1 MSNDDRNTPADS
13 TVLTGRVKWFNN
25 KAGYGFVT
33 VVLPKDSEHIESDIF
48 AHHSGI
54 SVTDEQYRYLVQGEY
69 VNFTLHSTEEGEH
82 KFQASGITGVGGG
95 KLMCET
101 RNEQR
106 QSRQDDDEDGER
118 RPPRRRNTQRVRL
131 HGEGVRDGEVWTL
144 MKEGSRGGGGGGG
157 GRRGNNRNRGN
168 NSRDRDQEV

>member
-1 MSNDDRNTPADS
+1 MTDDTIGNTPADS

-33 VVLPKDSEHIESDIF
+33 VVLPKDSDNIDSDIF

-54 SVTDEQYRYLVQGEY
+54 SVSSEQYRYLAQGEY
-69 VNFTLHSTEEGEH
+69 VNFTLISTDEGEH
-82 KFQASGITGVGGG
+82 KFQASNITGIAGG

-106 QSRQDDDEDGER
+106 QTRQEDDDDSGGER
-118 RPPRRRNTQRVRL
+118 RPQRRRNVQRVRL
-131 HGEGVRDGEVWTL
+131 RGEGVRDEGVWTL
-144 MKEGSRGGGGGGG
+144 TREDNRGRGGGRPR
-157 GRRGNNRNRGN
+157 GRRNI
-168 NSRDRDQEV
+168 SRDRDEE

>member
-1 MSNDDRNTPADS
+1 MTDDTNGNTPADS

-33 VVLPKDSEHIESDIF
+33 VVLPKDNEHIDSDVF

-54 SVTDEQYRYLVQGEY
+54 SVSSEQYRYLAQGEY
-69 VNFTLHSTEEGEH
+69 VNFTLVATEEGEH
-82 KFQASGITGVGGG
+82 KFQANQITGIAGG

-106 QSRQDDDEDGER
+106 QTRQDEEDDGGGER
-118 RPPRRRNTQRVRL
+118 RARGRRNVQRVRL
-131 HGEGVRDGEVWTL
+131 RGEGVRDEGVWTL
-144 MKEGSRGGGGGGG
+144 TRED
-157 GRRGNNRNRGN
+157 NRGRSN
-168 NSRDRDQEV
+168 VRGRQRRNVPRDREEV

>member
-1 MSNDDRNTPADS
+1 MTDTTTGNTPADS
-13 TVLTGRVKWFNN
+13 TVFTGRVKWFNN

-33 VVLPKDSEHIESDIF
+33 VILPEGNDHLGSDIF

-69 VNFTLHSTEEGEH
+69 VTFHLISTDEGEH
-82 KFQASGITGVGGG
+82 KFQASNITGLAGG

-106 QSRQDDDEDGER
+106 LSRQEDGDENDR
-118 RPPRRRNTQRVRL
+118 RPPRRRNVERVRV
-131 HGEGVRDGEVWTL
+131 HGEGVREGEIWTL
-144 MKEGSRGGGGGGG
+144 EKRRVG
-157 GRRGNNRNRGN
+157 GRGRGNGRGRQNRNLDEDN
-168 NSRDRDQEV
+168 